1 MFLFKI
7 NLSKAKYNNINIFVL
22 FILNVFLSS
31 VLVTQ
36 PIFAIDGSFNKDF
49 YSSNDILFYDPRDT
63 PCNVFSGTIT
73 SLSGYDN
80 REKIWNYLTARG
92 LTAEQ
97 AAGILGNIQS
107 ESAGTFSPTIQ
118 EYGKDFGDSGYGIVQ
133 WTGGRRTNIVNKLWE
148 EHSDLMS
155 KYYNSDYSTQ
165 GKSYTGITQGF
176 IPKSASTG
184 ELMPEI
190 DNDALL
196 LTQLNFLYTESTNR
210 KINSSGIDNSSGVEP
225 GDTEWDAIKK
235 QATIEGASNIWVYSF
250 EIPANVDATAKVR
263 VSNSQ
268 TIYDLY
274 ANSVSGKVC
283 ETTTKMSLAKDIIS
297 TGNINFYEPL
307 DRKII
312 TDVAN
317 GSNNG
322 NDLPCGVN
330 INILK
335 ILDAIAKA
343 GHKLR
348 VNDLNRGCQKSTAGG
363 LSTSSSRHYAGN
375 GSAIDLGPIDGMSSY
390 SLAGANLILKYAD
403 PYLVDNSGI
412 GQSQSS
418 CLPNL
423 NLPDGI
429 KINRFNDGCNHLHID
444 LPPNVD
450 QNLKCK
456 VPIYYGGCDE
466 SQRE

>member
-1 MFLFKI
+1 MRYLLKI
-7 NLSKAKYNNINIFVL
+7 IYVVMCAIATI
-22 FILNVFLSS
+22 S
-31 VLVTQ
+31 VLPNSV
-36 PIFAIDGSFNKDF
+36 FAFNGKYDESF
-49 YSSNDILFYDPRDT
+49 YSDNNILFYDPSQKT
-63 PCNVFSGTIT
+63 CASSSGGNFS
-73 SLSGYDN
+73 SLSGNDN

-107 ESAGTFSPTIQ
+107 ESGGTFSPTIQ
-118 EYGKDFGDSGYGIVQ
+118 EYGKSFGDAGYGIVQ
-133 WTGGRRTNIVNKLWE
+133 WTGGRRVNVVSKLQE
-148 EHSDLMS
+148 EHPDLMS
-155 KYYNSDYSTQ
+155 KYYNADYSTQ
-165 GKSYTGITQGF
+165 GKSYTGVTQGF
-176 IPKSASTG
+176 IPKSATTG
-184 ELMPEI
+184 ELMPEP

-196 LTQLNFLYTESTNR
+196 LTQLGFLYTESTNR
-210 KINSSGIDNSSGVEP
+210 KINSAGIENSSGASAD
-225 GDTEWDAIKK
+225 DTEWDAIKK
-235 QATIEGASNIWVYSF
+235 QPTIQDASNVWVYSF
-250 EIPANVDATAKVR
+250 EIPDNVDTTAKAR
-263 VSNSQ
+263 VLNGQAIYSLYSNS
-268 TIYDLY
+268 
-274 ANSVSGKVC
+274 ASGSEC
-283 ETTTKMSLAKDIIS
+283 ESSSKMSLAKDIVS
-297 TGNINFYEPL
+297 SGNINFYEAL

-312 TDVAN
+312 NDVAN
-317 GSNNG
+317 GSSNG
-322 NDLPCGVN
+322 DDLPCGVN

-375 GSAIDLGPIDGMSSY
+375 GSAMDLGPIDGMSSY
-390 SLAGANLILKYAD
+390 SLAGANLILKYAG

-423 NLPDGI
+423 NLPDGVR
-429 KINRFNDGCNHLHID
+429 INRFSDGCNHLHID

-466 SQRE
+466 SQRG